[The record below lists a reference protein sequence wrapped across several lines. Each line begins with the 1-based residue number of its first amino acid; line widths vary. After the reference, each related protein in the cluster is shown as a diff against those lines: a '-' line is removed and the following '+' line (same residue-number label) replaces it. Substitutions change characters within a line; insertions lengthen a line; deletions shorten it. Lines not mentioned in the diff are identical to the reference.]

1 MHEQSLILDVTP
13 GDATFDTRFL
23 QPLGHPVLVC
33 HGPGEGNPCPI
44 FHSEC
49 SKVSDAH
56 GIVFQLDL
64 DRPQHREILR
74 RYQEVVADDIPIL
87 ASVKPGQDEAY
98 RDLLAGVYVVVG
110 EPGAADLDGFAAR
123 VEASDKTR

>member
-1 MHEQSLILDVTP
+1 MHEESLILDVTP

-23 QPLGHPVLVC
+23 EPLGHPVLVC
-33 HGPGEGNPCPI
+33 HGPGEGSPCPI
-44 FHSEC
+44 VESTC
-49 SKVSDAH
+49 SKVDSAH

-64 DRPQHREILR
+64 DRSQHREILR

-87 ASVKPGQDEAY
+87 ASVRPGQDEAY
-98 RDLLAGVYVVVG
+98 RDLLAGVHVVVG

-123 VEASDKTR
+123 VEASDRTR